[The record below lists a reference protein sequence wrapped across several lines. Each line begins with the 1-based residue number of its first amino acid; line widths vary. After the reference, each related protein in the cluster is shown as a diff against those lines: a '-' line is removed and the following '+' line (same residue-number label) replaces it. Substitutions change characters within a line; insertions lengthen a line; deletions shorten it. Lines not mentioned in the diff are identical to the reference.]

1 MDLNIK
7 MNNTG
12 VYVTKRN
19 WFISMTYDYSW
30 VPKIQTFEVNWI
42 RKKFASS
49 QVKLCKTNVFVK
61 VIAFGKA

>member
-7 MNNTG
+7 RNNTG

-30 VPKIQTFEVNWI
+30 VPKIQTFEGDEFEKSSYH
-42 RKKFASS
+42 RKWNLVEQMF
-49 QVKLCKTNVFVK
+49 LLR
-61 VIAFGKA
+61 